1 MKMKNRPIVYVI
13 LLCCLSLLLA
23 GCGKGAKDIKV
34 TGFRLVSITPEGMS
48 GLTALV
54 EIGLDNPIVGFE
66 LTDVSITVDMH
77 EQPAVV
83 FEADQLMV
91 EGHCAKTYSL
101 PLKGRIVDTFNPF
114 QLLKLFSNEDSLD
127 NLKASARARVALRGG
142 IGKNIEI
149 KDIPLKDLID
159 NL

>member
-1 MKMKNRPIVYVI
+1 MKNRPIVYVI
-13 LLCCLSLLLA
+13 LLCCLSLLLS

-34 TGFRLVSITPEGMS
+34 TGFRLVSI
-48 GLTALV
+48 
-54 EIGLDNPIVGFE
+54 
-66 LTDVSITVDMH
+66 TDVSITVDMH